1 MRLTDNPAAL
11 NAYLQG
17 LKHLDLSGQKGYF
30 SLRQQATEET
40 LKAKMNFEKAVQLDS
55 GFIEAYLMLGQIY
68 INNLA
73 FDISQRK
80 EYLDSGLVMAE
91 KAISL
96 HDNRIKGG
104 EYRQALSLKSAYMR
118 RQGKIEEARKLFEE
132 GLKYGTVNTPENY
145 KGMFSTYSDFED
157 YYEAIQAF
165 YKYVELKPGEEII
178 APWMYNQF
186 CLVLFYA
193 GFPDVAEKY
202 LLECLNTNL
211 DSANFY
217 HFMCLGNIYNGN
229 FESSIEYANKGMEVN
244 PSSNHMF
251 LLCNKTFSYLL
262 LREFESALETLNE
275 INKHNWLNFPENYFK
290 SLAACIYLRNGQPT
304 LANQYFQ
311 EAITNLNNEI
321 STGHRDAS
329 LYYSHLEL
337 TMIYAALDEK
347 EKALHYLKEVTNKPK
362 IPRWTILILE
372 HHTALDKIRHD
383 PEFVKLQEE
392 LTEKYQKEHKRVA
405 TLLRQKGEI

>member
-1 MRLTDNPAAL
+1 M
-11 NAYLQG
+11 Q
-17 LKHLDLSGQKGYF
+17 
-30 SLRQQATEET
+30 
-40 LKAKMNFEKAVQLDS
+40 
-55 GFIEAYLMLGQIY
+55 
-68 INNLA
+68 
-73 FDISQRK
+73 
-80 EYLDSGLVMAE
+80 
-91 KAISL
+91 
-96 HDNRIKGG
+96 
-104 EYRQALSLKSAYMR
+104 
-118 RQGKIEEARKLFEE
+118 RQGKIEESRRLFDE

-157 YYEAIQAF
+157 YYEAIHAF
-165 YKYVELKPGEEII
+165 YKYVELKPEEEII

-211 DSANFY
+211 DSVNFY

-229 FESSIEYANKGMEVN
+229 FESSIGYANKGIKVN
-244 PSSNHMF
+244 PDSNHMYF
-251 LLCNKTFSYLL
+251 LCNKTFSYLL

-275 INKHNWLNFPENYFK
+275 INNQNWLNFPENYFT
-290 SLAACIYLRNGQPT
+290 SLTAFVYLRNGQPT

-311 EAITNLNNEI
+311 EAITNLSNEI

-329 LYYSHLEL
+329 LFYSHLEL
-337 TMIYAALDEK
+337 AIIYASLDEK

-362 IPRWTILILE
+362 IPRWTILIME
-372 HHTALDKIRHD
+372 HHTALDNIHND
-383 PEFVKLQEE
+383 LEFIKLERE
-392 LTEKYQKEHKRVA
+392 LTDKYQKEHKRIA